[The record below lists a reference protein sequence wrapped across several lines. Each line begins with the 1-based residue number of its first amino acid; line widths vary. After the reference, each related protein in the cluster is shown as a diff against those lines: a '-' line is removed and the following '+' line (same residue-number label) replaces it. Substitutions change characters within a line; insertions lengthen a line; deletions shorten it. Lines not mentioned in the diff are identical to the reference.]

1 MLIGEYQHNIDA
13 QGRIIVPS
21 KLRESLGNEFVITK
35 GIDNCLFIDPI
46 ERWNCLIEKLKSLPG
61 TDSDVRRFARFFT
74 SGAVLCSA
82 DSQGRVLIPSN
93 LKQYAKI
100 EKQIVS
106 IGVVDRAEI
115 WAKEEWDSYNS
126 GENFVDSSLSD
137 KMADLGI

>member
-1 MLIGEYQHNIDA
+1 M
-13 QGRIIVPS
+13 
-21 KLRESLGNEFVITK
+21 
-35 GIDNCLFIDPI
+35 
-46 ERWNCLIEKLKSLPG
+46 
-61 TDSDVRRFARFFT
+61 
-74 SGAVLCSA
+74 CSA